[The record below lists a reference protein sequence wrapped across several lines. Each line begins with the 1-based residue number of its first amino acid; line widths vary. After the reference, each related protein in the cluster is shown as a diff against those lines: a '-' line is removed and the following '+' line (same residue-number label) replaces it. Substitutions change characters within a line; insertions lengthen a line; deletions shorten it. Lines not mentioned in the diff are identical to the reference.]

1 MHELQKKYIHTY
13 IYIYIYIMWQHKFF
27 ENRVVIIRFWQ
38 YIEVSFATG
47 ESLPY
52 KMNSL
57 LLFHKRRQ

>member
-1 MHELQKKYIHTY
+1 
-13 IYIYIYIMWQHKFF
+13 MWQHKVF

-47 ESLPY
+47 EGLAC

-57 LLFHKRRQ
+57 LLFQKRRQ

>member
-1 MHELQKKYIHTY
+1 
-13 IYIYIYIMWQHKFF
+13 MWQHKVF

-47 ESLPY
+47 ESLAY

-57 LLFHKRRQ
+57 LLFQKRRQ